1 MSEKRKTVTRKLT
14 RAGGWHVA
22 KRVAKTIPFGGTA
35 VAVVLV
41 GSDIRSKGLFRGLL
55 NSGIDAI
62 PFVGFTKNAI
72 ELFRGD
78 FIPDRER
85 PTGARSAGKN
95 ERVNGSGRMAN
106 GNNREGLDRAGRPGS
121 NDGRSGRESS

>member
-1 MSEKRKTVTRKLT
+1 MAEQRKTITRKLAH
-14 RAGGWHVA
+14 AGGWQVA

-41 GSDIRSKGLFRGLL
+41 GSDIRNKGLVRGLI

-62 PFVGFTKNAI
+62 PFIGLAKNGI

-78 FIPDRER
+78 FIPDKIER
-85 PTGARSAGKN
+85 GGGIRLPKR
-95 ERVNGSGRMAN
+95 AN
-106 GNNREGLDRAGRPGS
+106 GA
-121 NDGRSGRESS
+121 SGK